1 MSQRNCSVSC
11 NHDFIVRS
19 WCSFSSMHTVRE
31 LPDKLFVLMMSVF
44 LVPCEST
51 ILGGLPETVISAG
64 FTWDYTDVLRE
75 NHKSSITSGNSSP
88 VFIKLQIV
96 RFSESPSYLIE
107 LYYFMCLTWL
117 CGSIFAY
124 EYSRHKRCN
133 IYSVAFI
140 CQFCVCV
147 SSFLYGVKWGYLTFS
162 VLYVQPDYSCFIK
175 I

>member
-1 MSQRNCSVSC
+1 MSQWNCSVSC
-11 NHDFIVRS
+11 NHDFIVRR

-88 VFIKLQIV
+88 VFIKL
-96 RFSESPSYLIE
+96 
-107 LYYFMCLTWL
+107 
-117 CGSIFAY
+117 
-124 EYSRHKRCN
+124 
-133 IYSVAFI
+133 
-140 CQFCVCV
+140 
-147 SSFLYGVKWGYLTFS
+147 
-162 VLYVQPDYSCFIK
+162 
-175 I
+175 